1 MRRKL
6 YQIRT
11 FDGEVKKGERVYRRE
26 RREGFHCK
34 GEVRRVREEVNR
46 RGEVKGEVRR
56 VREEVNRRGEV
67 KGEVRKENKE
77 GIEGRCDKVTKG
89 GRESKEGREGVQSE
103 GGGRRKGE

>member
-1 MRRKL
+1 M
-6 YQIRT
+6 
-11 FDGEVKKGERVYRRE
+11 YRRE
-26 RREGFHCK
+26 RRGGFNSK
-34 GEVRRVREEVNR
+34 GEV
-46 RGEVKGEVRR
+46 VRR